1 MMDQKTM
8 DSLKTDLVTY
18 AGATGDVKAFMAMP
32 KDGAKLPCVVI
43 VHENKGLNAHIEDV
57 ARRVAAEGFI
67 ALAPDAL
74 SSQGGT
80 PQDQDQA
87 IALIG
92 KLDRQETVNNFLA
105 AVRYLKTHPQ
115 STGKV
120 GVVGFCWGGGIAN
133 ALAVN
138 SPDLTAAVPYY
149 GPQPA
154 SEDVPK
160 IKVPL
165 LLHYGGLDER
175 INKGIPAFEEALKKA
190 GVNYQMHMYDGANHA
205 FNNDT
210 SPERYHKEA
219 SQLAWQR
226 TISFLKE
233 KLKA

>member
-1 MMDQKTM
+1 MDQKTM
-8 DSLKTDLVTY
+8 DSIKTDLVTY
-18 AGATGDVKAFMAMP
+18 SGETGDMHAYLAMP
-32 KDGAKLPCVVI
+32 KDGEKLPGVVV
-43 VHENKGLNAHIEDV
+43 VHENKGLNTHFEDM
-57 ARRVAAEGFI
+57 ARRVAAEGFL

-80 PQDQDQA
+80 PKDQDQA

-92 KLDRQETVNNFLA
+92 KLNKQETVKNYLA
-105 AVRYLKTHPQ
+105 AVKYLKTHPR

-120 GVVGFCWGGGIAN
+120 GVIGFCWGGGIAN
-133 ALAVN
+133 EVAVN
-138 SPDLTAAVPYY
+138 SADLSAAVPYY

-154 SEDVPK
+154 SEEVPK

-165 LLHYGGLDER
+165 LLHYASLDER
-175 INKGIPAFEEALKKA
+175 INKGIAAFEAALKSA
-190 GVNYQMHMYDGANHA
+190 GVDYRLYMYEGANHA

-210 SPERYHKEA
+210 NPERYNKEA
-219 SQLAWQR
+219 ARLAWQR